1 VVPLFGGVVFIA
13 GLLATY
19 TLEMLT
25 LMSVAYLVLIPFG
38 VQNYHKKEREDRAR
52 RAAEPSNPSPST

>member
-1 VVPLFGGVVFIA
+1 
-13 GLLATY
+13 
-19 TLEMLT
+19 
-25 LMSVAYLVLIPFG
+25 MSVAYLVLIPFG